1 MSGGAAVLLRIEPQD
16 MLFFRDGRPFGAA
29 SRAAS
34 GLPNP
39 QTVAGALRTAML
51 RAAGVAPE
59 RVAEGV
65 RAGLTFGEAAAAAGA
80 EAVGAVR
87 LSGPWFGKNDE
98 ILYPAPATLRRGR
111 ESGEISRLDPLAE
124 DLPGWKPPAP
134 DMKPVWSRSLER
146 LEPVSGYVSTA
157 GMEHFLAGGAP
168 DADHIVKEEELFAF
182 HDRTGIV
189 RSPERATAAK
199 GMIYA
204 ARMLALRGG
213 VCLYAALSGPCEALG
228 LFPESGVLVAL
239 GGEGRRAA
247 VAPEPNPPAPPR
259 GGESGD
265 GRLVVLT
272 TPGPFDGRN
281 PPDLA
286 VRAAVVP
293 GYDAVSGWDLAR
305 GRPKPN
311 RFAARAG
318 SVYFLPPG
326 AAVPGSLAGP
336 EDSAAGWG
344 SFLEGTWTHA

>member
-1 MSGGAAVLLRIEPQD
+1 MNGGAAVLLRIEPQD

-80 EAVGAVR
+80 GAVGAVR
-87 LSGPWFGKNDE
+87 FAGPWFGRNGE

-124 DLPGWKPPAP
+124 DIPGWKPPTP
-134 DMKPVWSRSLER
+134 DMKPVWSRSPER
-146 LEPVSGYVSTA
+146 LERVSGYVSTA
-157 GMEHFLAGGAP
+157 GMERFLAGRAP
-168 DADHIVKEEELFAF
+168 DAGHIVKAEKLFTF
-182 HDRTGIV
+182 HDRTGIA

-204 ARMLALRGG
+204 ARMLALHGG
-213 VCLYAALSGPCEALG
+213 VRLYAALSGPREALEM
-228 LFPESGVLVAL
+228 FPKSGVLVAL

-247 VAPEPNPPAPPR
+247 VAPEPNLPAPPR
-259 GGESGD
+259 GGESGE
-265 GRLVVLT
+265 GRLVMLT
-272 TPGPFDGRN
+272 TPGPFGGQR

-286 VRAAVVP
+286 VHAAVVP
-293 GYDAVSGWDLAR
+293 GYEAISGWDLAR
-305 GRPKPN
+305 GGPKPN

-326 AAVPGSLAGP
+326 AAVPGALAGP
-336 EDSAAGWG
+336 EDSAVGWG
-344 SFLEGTWTHA
+344 GFLEGTWTHA